1 MSYNITPT
9 SGINLDDKVATNPN
23 SAGTGVP
30 ANGPLGSQVFGSD
43 GKRYVLGVTGAA
55 VTASTAT
62 CSINASTFVA
72 TVRPMVTYLFVIELF
87 VINVGIGMYVFT
99 HPGIINGVEDLLKIS
114 DEIFSD
120 DEMAM
125 LGAIIGYWF
134 GSRGWA
140 KK

>member
-30 ANGPLGSQVFGSD
+30 VNGPLGSQVFGSD
-43 GKRYVLGVTGAA
+43 GKRYVLAQAGAA

-72 TVRPMVTYLFVIELF
+72 TPSAGTYLSPAVALAS
-87 VINVGIGMYVFT
+87 GDY
-99 HPGIINGVEDLLKIS
+99 
-114 DEIFSD
+114 
-120 DEMAM
+120 A
-125 LGAIIGYWF
+125 WF
-134 GSRGWA
+134 AATSV
-140 KK
+140 